1 MRTAFLRAWKYV
13 ARLEYW
19 LIAQLTFAMLNLARL
34 LPASWAIELG
44 ATLGQQLGPL
54 SGRNKLVLENLRLA
68 FPEKSQDELRTIARR
83 SWRNLF
89 RLGAEYVFLE
99 KLIDYDPDA
108 PDAGLVE
115 IEGVEIFKRLREQN
129 ASCIFFTGHIGNFE
143 LLPICAA
150 AYGLEITALFRP
162 PNNPYIAKRLLAAR
176 RTSMGHLVP
185 SKAGAAWG
193 LARALDEGKSV
204 GMLVDQK
211 FARGI
216 LGTFFGRP
224 VQTNPLLPKLARH
237 YERPVHPARCIRL
250 PGGRFRIILEEAIEL
265 PRNAEGVIDIPAST
279 QMLNDVIERWVR
291 EHPDQW
297 LWSHRRWHLNLSK
310 HTKTKGQR

>member
-1 MRTAFLRAWKYV
+1 MRTAFLRVWKNV

-19 LIAQLTFAMLNLARL
+19 LIAQVTFGMLNFARL
-34 LPASWAIELG
+34 LPPRWALELG

-68 FPEKSQDELRTIARR
+68 FPEKSEEERQAIAKR

-108 PDAGLVE
+108 PDSGLIE
-115 IEGVEIFKRLREQN
+115 IEGVEIFKRLQEQN

-162 PNNPYIAKRLLAAR
+162 PNNPYVARRLLAAR

-224 VQTNPLLPKLARH
+224 VQTNPLLPLRAAGSSGTLHSPSRRQIPYH
-237 YERPVHPARCIRL
+237 SGGSDRITAQFRRRDRRPCIH
-250 PGGRFRIILEEAIEL
+250 AD
-265 PRNAEGVIDIPAST
+265 A
-279 QMLNDVIERWVR
+279 Q
-291 EHPDQW
+291 
-297 LWSHRRWHLNLSK
+297 
-310 HTKTKGQR
+310 